1 MPMARNSKDIGV
13 VPPVICCF
21 DPVVAWRVFG
31 FRMID
36 EETHVHALVENKHE
50 VLRSGEAQPCE

>member
-1 MPMARNSKDIGV
+1 MPMAWNSKDIGV
-13 VPPVICCF
+13 VLPVICCF
-21 DPVVAWRVFG
+21 YPVIARGVFA

-50 VLRSGEAQPCE
+50 VLTSGEAQPRE

>member
-13 VPPVICCF
+13 VLPVICCF
-21 DPVVAWRVFG
+21 YPVVARGVFG
-31 FRMID
+31 LRMVD

-50 VLRSGEAQPCE
+50 VLKSGEAHPCE

>member
-13 VPPVICCF
+13 VLPVICCF
-21 DPVVAWRVFG
+21 HPVIARGVFG

-36 EETHVHALVENKHE
+36 EETHVDALVANKHE
-50 VLRSGEAQPCE
+50 VLKGGEAQPCE